1 MQTYVIQA
9 DTVQTDPYKE
19 RRIRHRT
26 LQLVVVE
33 GVLSMIALGLQQT
46 FYVPF
51 LHAMGADRLQVG
63 IGAGLPALMTG
74 LVQIWVPGLL
84 KRGSGYKKLVLVSVF
99 AHAVSFL
106 PFSLIAFWHGYNAV
120 WLSIAAGAVNAGV
133 LGLGNAAWSDWM
145 SYLVPRRRRGRYFAM
160 RNRIWT
166 FFQLV
171 ICLAA
176 GRCLDTLAGKT
187 LILFALIWGGSF
199 LVRFLGSCVMVLQ
212 YEPPT
217 VRVRPQEQGTFG
229 DFLINIHRHAYGRFV
244 LAFSLI
250 NLGAYFSAPF
260 FTVYMLDDL
269 NLTYLNYT
277 ILQSIPSVMIV
288 LTMSFWG
295 KLCDRIG
302 YVMPMRLFCVIV
314 LGLPLVWVMTSNF
327 WLLVLT
333 QMMAGISWGGMQMAS
348 FNYMLDAVGQQNR
361 FRSISYMNVITGF
374 CMFAGSSLGGLM
386 EPILPQWTSS
396 RLHSI
401 FIVSVLLRIVPT
413 ILFQLIPVD
422 KPRHTKMKAW
432 ERFFFDPRLTLRSG
446 FDRSIFSPRGK
457 PQA

>member
-1 MQTYVIQA
+1 MQTYELQT
-9 DTVQTDPYKE
+9 DTVQADPYKE
-19 RRIRHRT
+19 RRIRQST
-26 LQLVVVE
+26 LKLVVIE
-33 GVLSMIALGLQQT
+33 GVLSMIAIGLQQT

-51 LHAMGADRLQVG
+51 LAAMGADRLQIG

-99 AHAVSFL
+99 AHALSFL
-106 PFSLIAFWHGYNAV
+106 PFSMIAFWHGYHAV
-120 WLSIAAGAVNAGV
+120 WLSIAAGAVNAAV

-171 ICLAA
+171 FCLAA
-176 GRCLDTLAGKT
+176 GRCLDSPVGKT
-187 LILFALIWGGSF
+187 LIIFSLIWGLSF
-199 LVRFLGSCVMVLQ
+199 LVRFLGGFVMACQ
-212 YEPPT
+212 YEPAT
-217 VRVRPQEQGTFG
+217 VRVRPDEQGSFT
-229 DFLINIHRHAYGRFV
+229 DFLFSMHKNHYGVFV

-260 FTVYMLDDL
+260 FPVYMLDDL
-269 NLTYLNYT
+269 NLSYLNYT
-277 ILQSIPSVMIV
+277 ILQSIPSLMIV

-314 LGLPLVWVMTSNF
+314 LGLPLIWVATRSF
-327 WLLVLT
+327 WLLVFA
-333 QMMAGISWGGMQMAS
+333 QMLAGVSWGGMQMAS

-361 FRSISYMNVITGF
+361 FRSISYLNVITGF
-374 CMFAGSSLGGLM
+374 CMFIGSSLGGIL
-386 EPILPQWTSS
+386 EPVLPQWTSS

-413 ILFQLIPVD
+413 LLFQLIPID
-422 KPRHTKMKAW
+422 KPKHVKMTAW
-432 ERFFFDPRLTLRSG
+432 ERFFFDPRLSLGIG
-446 FDRSIFSPRGK
+446 FDRSIFPRGK
-457 PQA
+457 SQA